1 MFCILFYMILF
12 SCLSNGIYHLGGLCY
27 HVISSLSDISVSF
40 SALTSGSMMKISHS
54 DLLYKVVIHVYW
66 SYKWSFLRQFY
77 TFKNWSSQICINK
90 QFYSSKRLFSSHSF
104 TLPENICACILNFIQ
119 PYAHNHYIFICSA
132 AVDQSLICRNSAS
145 MKWVNDSPIGKI
157 FLSPGEI

>member
-90 QFYSSKRLFSSHSF
+90 QFYSSKRLFSSHTVLHSLKTSVHVFWILYNHMHITIIYSF
-104 TLPENICACILNFIQ
+104 
-119 PYAHNHYIFICSA
+119 
-132 AVDQSLICRNSAS
+132 AVLQ
-145 MKWVNDSPIGKI
+145 
-157 FLSPGEI
+157 